1 MRNIGKY
8 IAFFWVILFV
18 SCEKETLEPRTNPR
32 FSVTIIQEISASGV
46 QFGAD
51 IYDYGNEEILEY
63 GFVYTQSTGAP
74 NLNQDDYVGA
84 QGRPEAHFELVGNH
98 SMTLGKKYY
107 VSAFLRTSTSLVFS
121 EAMEFVSQGS
131 EGFIINSIEWPE
143 VIYRDQN
150 LVVKGRRFSR
160 QQANYKVKLGQFD
173 LYPNLVDSTTVLL
186 PLPEG
191 LLTQTTGQ
199 DLEMELRIEIS
210 EKVYTEK
217 RVLKFQEPE
226 FEKQE
231 VQKINLDDEVV
242 IKGDYL
248 NVGFYKILIEN
259 VGMIEENASKN
270 ALSFFPYE
278 DKNFENSDKSN
289 PNISVIVRGKTYQLG
304 EVFDLNPSKVDQEEI
319 VIDQDYVV
327 IPGSNFN
334 YKNLNANQIYDEANR
349 PINFI
354 LDEVTASSLK
364 LYARGATFPKRDFKA
379 RVNNFGKFSNEFLI
393 KLEYPS
399 INLQTKNRL
408 LVNTYFARGQANET
422 GYVLTDLGVIEE
434 SLTDGFSNKVIASL
448 PELETNIFG
457 RISTFVGNDFLYGGG
472 IAYQTGKI
480 NPLFYF
486 STESKTWKKMA
497 NLPNG
502 NGSFRRSYP
511 VQDGYIFEW
520 GMKFDPIN
528 NSEENQ
534 ERWRYS
540 KSQDSWTQ
548 LTDST
553 LPEGR
558 TYLIYNWKG
567 KTYAIFQA
575 NMSSYGE
582 FQELTGNGTWQTV
595 GKIDNY
601 IGTTFSNP
609 IIIENKL
616 YLFQNGSEL
625 YEINLD
631 TFQVKNSY
639 FGVGNI
645 TYYSAFVLGK
655 SIIVLSSNS
664 LATDIRPDL
673 WP

>member
-1 MRNIGKY
+1 M
-8 IAFFWVILFV
+8 
-18 SCEKETLEPRTNPR
+18 EPRTNPR

-107 VSAFLRTSTSLVFS
+107 VSAFLRTSTSLVFFRS
-121 EAMEFVSQGS
+121 HGICKQGS

-270 ALSFFPYE
+270 ALSFFLT
-278 DKNFENSDKSN
+278 KIK
-289 PNISVIVRGKTYQLG
+289 
-304 EVFDLNPSKVDQEEI
+304 
-319 VIDQDYVV
+319 
-327 IPGSNFN
+327 
-334 YKNLNANQIYDEANR
+334 
-349 PINFI
+349 I
-354 LDEVTASSLK
+354 LK
-364 LYARGATFPKRDFKA
+364 I
-379 RVNNFGKFSNEFLI
+379 LI
-393 KLEYPS
+393 
-399 INLQTKNRL
+399 
-408 LVNTYFARGQANET
+408 
-422 GYVLTDLGVIEE
+422 
-434 SLTDGFSNKVIASL
+434 SLT
-448 PELETNIFG
+448 
-457 RISTFVGNDFLYGGG
+457 
-472 IAYQTGKI
+472 
-480 NPLFYF
+480 
-486 STESKTWKKMA
+486 
-497 NLPNG
+497 
-502 NGSFRRSYP
+502 
-511 VQDGYIFEW
+511 
-520 GMKFDPIN
+520 
-528 NSEENQ
+528 
-534 ERWRYS
+534 
-540 KSQDSWTQ
+540 
-548 LTDST
+548 
-553 LPEGR
+553 
-558 TYLIYNWKG
+558 LIY
-567 KTYAIFQA
+567 Q
-575 NMSSYGE
+575 
-582 FQELTGNGTWQTV
+582 
-595 GKIDNY
+595 
-601 IGTTFSNP
+601 
-609 IIIENKL
+609 
-616 YLFQNGSEL
+616 
-625 YEINLD
+625 
-631 TFQVKNSY
+631 
-639 FGVGNI
+639 
-645 TYYSAFVLGK
+645 
-655 SIIVLSSNS
+655 
-664 LATDIRPDL
+664 
-673 WP
+673 